1 MGSASCARATE
12 CRGSGSGTTPGPT
25 SGGTRSSA
33 AFRFPIF
40 SPLSSPRPRRRES
53 PSRTI
58 PPGVPRRRRPRPSG
72 RRSGGS
78 PRRSSRR
85 SRRDSSCAPA
95 APSRFRP
102 ALSSR
107 RKGWAVLF
115 CPVRSRTPPANT
127 RFSARLLTGSR
138 DIRGNANHG
147 HKHRQCGSAVTY
159 KRQWNAGK
167 RNNAGD

>member
-1 MGSASCARATE
+1 MREQRSVAEAVRELLPDPRVAAR
-12 CRGSGSGTTPGPT
+12 
-25 SGGTRSSA
+25 
-33 AFRFPIF
+33 
-40 SPLSSPRPRRRES
+40 
-53 PSRTI
+53 
-58 PPGVPRRRRPRPSG
+58 GVPRRSAS
-72 RRSGGS
+72 RSS
-78 PRRSSRR
+78 PRSRAR
-85 SRRDSSCAPA
+85 ARGGENRCPGQSLLACRAGAVRVPLGADPA
-95 APSRFRP
+95 ARRGVHRGVRAGIHPAPQPRLAVSAQPFLHAERAGRFF
-102 ALSSR
+102 
-107 RKGWAVLF
+107 F